1 MAQSS
6 AAGCFLRLCSIFC
19 KSSAKWHLA
28 SNDRI
33 SLGGCP
39 ERKKKKRGGEKN
51 KTMTFSGLQE
61 NRESLESTGEQFQW
75 KCREELIESYWGRKD
90 SLLIGSYMNEKRF
103 HEAGGVWQATGCFRV
118 RARKR

>member
-1 MAQSS
+1 MIEFHWVGVQ
-6 AAGCFLRLCSIFC
+6 
-19 KSSAKWHLA
+19 K
-28 SNDRI
+28 
-33 SLGGCP
+33 
-39 ERKKKKRGGEKN
+39 EKKKRGGEKN

-103 HEAGGVWQATGCFRV
+103 HEAGGV
-118 RARKR
+118 